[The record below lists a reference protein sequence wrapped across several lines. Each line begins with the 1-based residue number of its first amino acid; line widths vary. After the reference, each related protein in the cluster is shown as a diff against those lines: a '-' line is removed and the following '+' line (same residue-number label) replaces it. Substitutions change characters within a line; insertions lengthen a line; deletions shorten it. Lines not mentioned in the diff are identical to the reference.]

1 MSQTEGVNVDGWQK
15 FRGFKGITKAVI
27 VAQTQKRYKT
37 TERMTTV
44 MAKKVIA
51 DDYLR
56 IVAE

>member
-1 MSQTEGVNVDGWQK
+1 MSQTEGVNVDGWQSNQ
-15 FRGFKGITKAVI
+15 GFQRDTKAVT

>member
-1 MSQTEGVNVDGWQK
+1 MVGKSSGVS
-15 FRGFKGITKAVI
+15 KGTKKAVT

>member
-1 MSQTEGVNVDGWQK
+1 MVGKSNQ
-15 FRGFKGITKAVI
+15 GFQRETKAVT